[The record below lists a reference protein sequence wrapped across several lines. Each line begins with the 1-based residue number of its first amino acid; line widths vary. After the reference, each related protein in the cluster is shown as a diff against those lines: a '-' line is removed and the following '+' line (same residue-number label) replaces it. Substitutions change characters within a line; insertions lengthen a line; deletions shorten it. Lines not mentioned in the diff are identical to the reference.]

1 MMLWCEREAL
11 RLFVAVLPGTYCG
24 AHNKTTGGGR
34 LYTHTHTHSSF
45 SLWSA
50 TVEREEEEEEEEE
63 EEWMEEGMDQR
74 EREES

>member
-1 MMLWCEREAL
+1 MSERLCDCLWPYYRGLTVAHTTKLLEEADS
-11 RLFVAVLPGTYCG
+11 
-24 AHNKTTGGGR
+24 
-34 LYTHTHTHSSF
+34 THTHTHSSF